1 MHNIEIIIITIICSA
16 FFAGVEIAFVTA
28 NKLKI
33 EIDKNQGR
41 FSARII
47 SHLQKNP
54 SDFIATLLVVNC
66 FALVIYGIKM
76 TELLTPAIV
85 TILPENLNSTF
96 LILIIQTI
104 ISSFLILIT
113 AEFLP
118 KIVFKINANYMLSI
132 FAIPIAAIHYLIYPL
147 VFVIIFIAEFILK
160 IVLGI
165 KIVDKK
171 HVFGNID
178 LDNYVKEFF
187 QGDLNEHELG
197 HEMQIF
203 QNAIDFPTVKLREC
217 MIPRPEIC
225 AIEDNDSITTLKHKF
240 SETGLSKILIYKNSI
255 DNIIGY
261 AHSYDMFSNPLSI
274 KSVLRP
280 VIYVPETML
289 ANKLLTLF
297 IQQRK
302 SIAVVVDEFGGTAG
316 ILTLEDVM
324 EEIFGEIN
332 DEFDVENLPEKQ
344 ISETEFI
351 FPGRCEIDYLNEKY
365 KLNLPESDDY
375 ETLAGLIVH
384 HHQNIPV
391 KNEEINIGSFIF
403 IILQVNNTRIE
414 QVQVKLN
421 K

>member
-1 MHNIEIIIITIICSA
+1 MYNLEIIIITIICSA
-16 FFAGVEIAFVTA
+16 FFSGAEIAFVTA

-33 EIDKNQGR
+33 EIDKNQGS

-54 SDFIATLLVVNC
+54 SDFIATILVVNC
-66 FALVIYGIKM
+66 IALVVYGIKM
-76 TELLTPAIV
+76 AELLTPVINK
-85 TILPENLNSTF
+85 IIPENINSTF

-118 KIVFKINANYMLSI
+118 KILFRINANYMLSLI
-132 FAIPIAAIHYLIYPL
+132 AIPLSIVHYILYPL
-147 VFVIIFIAEFILK
+147 VFIIIFIAEFLLK
-160 IVLGI
+160 IFFRI

-171 HVFGNID
+171 HIFGNID

-187 QGDLNEHELG
+187 SGNRSEHELG
-197 HEMQIF
+197 NEMQIF

-225 AIEDNDSITTLKHKF
+225 AIADNENITTLKHRF
-240 SETGLSKILIYKNSI
+240 SETGLSKILIYNNSI
-255 DNIIGY
+255 DNIVGY
-261 AHSYDMFSNPLSI
+261 AHSYDMFRNPLTV

-280 VIYVPETML
+280 VIFVPETML

-316 ILTLEDVM
+316 ILTMEDVM
-324 EEIFGEIN
+324 EEIFGEIK
-332 DEFDVENLPEKQ
+332 DEFDIDNMPEKQ
-344 ISETEFI
+344 INETEFI

-365 KLNLPESDDY
+365 KINLPESTDY
-375 ETLAGLIVH
+375 ETLAGLIFH